1 VKRRK
6 PAKTT
11 ADGLYYFDE
20 AAADRVCQFFE
31 TYLRHSKGEWAG
43 KPFRLEPW
51 QRDLLRCAFGTKRV
65 ADGLRRYRKVYVEVP
80 RKNGKSTL
88 AAGVGLYLTLADS
101 EHGAEVYSAAAD
113 RQQASIVFDEAKRM
127 VNASPGL
134 KEVAEVYKKAIFA
147 PHTNS
152 GYQAIASLPDNQHG
166 LNAHGIIFDELHV
179 QPSDELYNVLS
190 TSMGARRQP
199 MFWMFTTAGWDRE
212 SFCYAVHEHALRV
225 QNQETKDDEF
235 LPCVFGA
242 DHEDDWRDEATWK
255 KANPNYGVS
264 LKPHY
269 FKHTV
274 AEAENLPRLQNA
286 VKRLNLNIWT
296 DQEVLWMPLETWDAC
311 DAPLPDLTGKPC
323 WVGLDLSSRKDITAV
338 VAVFKRPAPALDD
351 GTGGGFVY
359 SIVPR
364 FFVPEEGLRER
375 EHADKVPYRAWVEQ
389 GLMTATPGN
398 IIDYSFIRA
407 AVDQFA
413 RQYDVREVA
422 YDPWG
427 ATQLALELQDGGL
440 TCVEFRQGFKSM
452 SEPMKLLEDLVL
464 TRRIEH
470 GGNPVL
476 RWMIGNV
483 EVVEDAAGN
492 VKPTKR
498 KKSTRRIDGVVATL
512 EGVGRAS
519 VAKDDTS
526 PYETRGVTVV

>member
-1 VKRRK
+1 MTKRAR
-6 PAKTT
+6 KTT
-11 ADGLYYFDE
+11 ADGRYRFDE
-20 AAADRVCQFFE
+20 AAADRVCEFFE
-31 TYLRHSKGEWAG
+31 RYLRHSKGEWAG
-43 KPFRLEPW
+43 KPFLLQEW
-51 QRDLLRCAFGTKRV
+51 QRDLLRAAFGWKDVKT
-65 ADGLRRYRKVYVEVP
+65 GLRRYRNVYIEVP

-88 AAGVGLYLTLADS
+88 AAGVALYMTLADG
-101 EHGAEVYSAAAD
+101 EPGAEVYSAAAD
-113 RQQASIVFDEAKRM
+113 QTQASIVFNEAKSM
-127 VNASPGL
+127 VAASPEL
-134 KEVAEVYKKAIFA
+134 ASVATIYRKSIFA
-147 PHTNS
+147 PHLNS
-152 GYQAIASLPDNQHG
+152 GYQAISAIADTKEG
-166 LNAHGIIFDELHV
+166 LNAHAVIFDELHV
-179 QPSDELYNVLS
+179 QPDDSLYTVLKK
-190 TSMGARRQP
+190 SMGARRQP
-199 MFWMFTTAGWDRE
+199 MFWMLTTAGWDRE
-212 SFCYAVHEHALRV
+212 SFCYQMHEHALRV
-225 QNQETKDDEF
+225 QNGELADPTF
-235 LPCVFGA
+235 LPCVFAAAA
-242 DHEDDWRDEATWK
+242 DDDWRDEAAWK
-255 KANPNYGVS
+255 KANPSYGVS
-264 LKPHY
+264 VKREN
-269 FKHTV
+269 
-274 AEAENLPRLQNA
+274 ADEAIREAENLPRQVNQL
-286 VKRLNLNIWT
+286 KRYNLNIWT
-296 DQEVLWMPLETWDAC
+296 DQEVLWMPSEHWDAC
-311 DAPLPDLTGKPC
+311 DAPLPDLAGQPC

-338 VAVFKRPAPALDD
+338 VAVFKRPAPLDD

-359 SIVPR
+359 SLVPK

-375 EHADKVPYRAWVEQ
+375 EHADKVPYREWVKA
-389 GLMTATPGN
+389 GFMTATPGN

-476 RWMIGNV
+476 RWMVGNV

-492 VKPTKR
+492 IKPTKR

-512 EGVGRAS
+512 EGLGRAS